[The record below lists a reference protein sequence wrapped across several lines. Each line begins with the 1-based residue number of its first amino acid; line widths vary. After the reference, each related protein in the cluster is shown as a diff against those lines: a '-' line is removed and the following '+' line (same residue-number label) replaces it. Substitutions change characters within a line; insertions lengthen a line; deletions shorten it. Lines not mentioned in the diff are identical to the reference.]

1 LLKEF
6 GSLRNNIYIPDAI
19 VVIVTYNSESDIE
32 TCIQSLAQHFPL
44 LNQGRAQV
52 HIVDNASS
60 DSTPEILSMFA
71 KKYCWLNLHFQRE
84 NLGFGAGNN
93 VVLKSI
99 PSNTYVLLNADTSLV
114 ADSISPA
121 IEYLDAHS
129 EIGVLGLPLVYP
141 DGSPQSYTFVASAW
155 YRWFL
160 LLIGLRRLA
169 KVFAS
174 LKFMHKLIRPFPFFH
189 NFANNHAKK
198 TLDLNN
204 SLAIAASFSGETR
217 LVSWVA
223 GAAMLLSSNFVKE
236 SRGFD
241 PNIFLY
247 GEDEDLCIDARRR
260 GYSVMVLQTPPVVH
274 NLGWSGDS
282 GFQPCV
288 AKMKYDSLKY
298 FIRKNIDGDFNR
310 FMMRILL
317 PFYVYGRHIIKFI
330 RPPN

>member
-1 LLKEF
+1 MIKGF
-6 GSLRNNIYIPDAI
+6 GSLRNNINIPDAI
-19 VVIVTYNSESDIE
+19 VVIVTYNSEFDIE
-32 TCIQSLAQHFPL
+32 TCIQSLVQHFPL

-60 DSTPEILSMFA
+60 DSTPELLSMFA
-71 KKYCWLNLHFQRE
+71 EKYCWLNVHFQRE

-99 PSNTYVLLNADTSLV
+99 PSNAYVLLNADTSLV

-121 IEYLDAHS
+121 VEYLATHS

-155 YRWFL
+155 HRWLL
-160 LLIGLRRLA
+160 LLIGLRQLA
-169 KVFAS
+169 KIFAS
-174 LKFMHKLIRPFPFFH
+174 LNFINKLIRPFPFFH

-198 TLDLNN
+198 TLDLSNPM
-204 SLAIAASFSGETR
+204 AIAASFSGETR

-241 PNIFLY
+241 SNIFLY

-260 GYSVMVLQTPPVVH
+260 GYSVMALQTPPVVH
-274 NLGWSGDS
+274 KLGWGGDS
-282 GFQPCV
+282 GFQPRV
-288 AKMKYDSLKY
+288 ARMKYDSLKY
-298 FIRKNIDGDFNR
+298 FIRKNIDGNFNR
-310 FMMRILL
+310 FMMQILL

-330 RPPN
+330 RPSN